1 MLQEE
6 RFAKILSIIDM
17 EKSATLPQLMET
29 LGVSESTIRRDLST
43 MDKKG
48 LLVKVHG
55 GAVAVGTKYNTVD
68 EGVNKRQEIK
78 CTDKK
83 IIGEYGAKLITDD
96 DFVYIDA
103 GTTTE
108 AMLEFVTANTPFD

>member
-78 CTDKK
+78 CNN
-83 IIGEYGAKLITDD
+83 G
-96 DFVYIDA
+96 
-103 GTTTE
+103 
-108 AMLEFVTANTPFD
+108 